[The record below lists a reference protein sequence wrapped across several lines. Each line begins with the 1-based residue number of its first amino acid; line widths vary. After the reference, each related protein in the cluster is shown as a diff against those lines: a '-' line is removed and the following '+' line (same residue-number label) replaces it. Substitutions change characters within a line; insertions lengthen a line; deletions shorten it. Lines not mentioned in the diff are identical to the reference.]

1 MNEMTQSQAS
11 DLFRTEPDR
20 YVDVGNGEVAVRS
33 VGSGPDVLFVHGWP
47 VSGAT
52 FRQLLPYLAPHVR
65 CHVVDLVGA
74 GASRFDR
81 SARLGVVEHADAVRH
96 VVQALGL
103 DDVAVVGH
111 DSGGLIVRHALAG
124 DARVRS
130 WGLLDTETPDQ
141 HSLLF
146 RSFLALRHVPRIEHL
161 LATLFSVPRLRR
173 TSLVLGGC
181 FTEAS
186 RLDGEFAEFF
196 LRPLHEIPDRRW
208 AAGEL
213 LRQFDLAALK
223 ALHDLHRRIDVPVQ
237 MVYGADDP
245 FFPAAA
251 AQAMATTFGGPAHLH
266 LVESGRL
273 FAHEEYPE
281 ETARALLPTLLTP
294 ATAPAGA
301 SASAVRRTGSSR

>member
-1 MNEMTQSQAS
+1 MDEMTQSQAS
-11 DLFRTEPDR
+11 DLFRSSPDR
-20 YVDVGNGEVAVRS
+20 YVEVGNGQVAVRS
-33 VGSGPDVLFVHGWP
+33 VGSGPDVLLVHGWP

-52 FRQLLPYLAPHVR
+52 FRTLLPYLTPHVR

-74 GASRFDR
+74 GDSRFDR
-81 SARLGVVEHADAVRH
+81 TARLGVLEHADAVRR
-96 VVQALGL
+96 VVEVLAL

-111 DSGGLIVRHALAG
+111 DSGGLIARHALAG
-124 DARVRS
+124 DPRVRA

-146 RSFLALRHVPRIEHL
+146 RSFLSLRHVPRIEHL
-161 LATLFSVPRLRR
+161 LATLFGVPRLRR

-181 FTEAS
+181 FADAG

-196 LRPLHEIPDRRW
+196 LRPIREVPDRRW

-213 LRQFDLAALK
+213 LRRFDLETLNALR
-223 ALHDLHRRIDVPVQ
+223 DLHSRIDVPVQ

-251 AQAMATTFGGPAHLH
+251 AQAMSTTFGGPAHLH
-266 LVESGRL
+266 LVEHGRL

-281 ETARALLPTLLTP
+281 EAAEVLLPTLL
-294 ATAPAGA
+294 APAA
-301 SASAVRRTGSSR
+301 SAGRHRTTR